1 MAAVRCDR
9 RQRWGKGKQ
18 TMAFSHAVI
27 IPTYGRREVLAR
39 LLVWLGKQTKLPDEV
54 ILSTTDETQ
63 LPDVGTRFP
72 VSTVFGVKCVSAQR
86 NRGLEKALGRFDVIT
101 YLDDDLIPA
110 TDYLERAGRALEQNP
125 DWAVVMGNII
135 WDGATTGEISWA
147 DGVETLRTAEACGRT
162 DPRVFDQVGAQGG
175 NMTIRTAM
183 IGDLRFDERLALY
196 SWQEDIDF
204 TTQLG
209 RRGRI
214 VCLPAIRSAH
224 LAVRGG
230 RTSGIRFGYSQVANP
245 VYLLRKGTMPTDFA
259 MKLIARNIVAN
270 VVRSVRPEIHIDRR
284 GRLRG
289 NLIALSHLLKGRVEP
304 EYILEI

>member
-1 MAAVRCDR
+1 
-9 RQRWGKGKQ
+9 
-18 TMAFSHAVI
+18 MAFSHAVI

-39 LLVWLGKQTKLPDEV
+39 LLRWLEKQTRLPDEV
-54 ILSTTDETQ
+54 IVSTTDETQ
-63 LPDVGTRFP
+63 VPDVGTRFP
-72 VSTVFGVKCVSAQR
+72 VTTVFGVKCLAAQR
-86 NRGLEKALGRFDVIT
+86 NRGLEMALGRFDFIT

-110 TDYLERAGRALEQNP
+110 TDYLERAGRALAQNP

-135 WDGATTGEISWA
+135 WDGATTGEIPWA
-147 DGVETLRTAEACGRT
+147 DGMEALRKAEARGNADSRA
-162 DPRVFDQVGAQGG
+162 FDQVGAQGG
-175 NMTIRTAM
+175 NMTIRAAT

-209 RRGRI
+209 RRGRV
-214 VCLPAIRSAH
+214 VCLPAIRSVH

-230 RTSGIRFGYSQVANP
+230 RTSGLRFGYSQVANP
-245 VYLLRKGTMPTDFA
+245 VYLLRKGTMPAGFA
-259 MKLIARNIVAN
+259 LKLMARNIAAN
-270 VVRSVRPEIHIDRR
+270 TVRSIRPETHVDRR

-289 NLIALSHLLKGRVEP
+289 NLMALGHLLKGRVDP